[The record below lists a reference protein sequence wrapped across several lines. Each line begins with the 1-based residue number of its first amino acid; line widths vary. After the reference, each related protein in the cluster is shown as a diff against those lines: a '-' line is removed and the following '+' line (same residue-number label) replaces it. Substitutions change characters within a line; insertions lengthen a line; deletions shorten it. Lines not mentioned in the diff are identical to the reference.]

1 MSSTIP
7 QPSEHEIEEML
18 GAYALDA
25 LEPDEVV
32 SVERHLRT
40 CVRCSAEV
48 ASYHE
53 VTGLL
58 ANSGG
63 DAPDA
68 LWDKIADRLD
78 ESGAPGWER
87 LAARLD
93 PPPVAD
99 QQSEAEEGR
108 AAGLLGAAP
117 GRGDGP
123 HGAPIIPLDGARR
136 RGRLLTRTMSV
147 VAAAAAVLALVLG
160 VQVHHLDRQVSALST
175 VRPTVNAAMQ
185 AALENPSTQRVLLT
199 ASSASPDKSATVTL
213 VLGRTDTSYLAA
225 QGLTPLGAGKTYQLW
240 GVINN
245 QRISLGV
252 LGSNPTVRA
261 FSFDSGVKVTAF
273 AITAEQAGGVV
284 QSSHV
289 PVVQGVVKA

>member
-1 MSSTIP
+1 MNEALP
-7 QPSEHEIEEML
+7 ERSEHEIEELL

-25 LEPDEVV
+25 VDPDEAAA
-32 SVERHLRT
+32 VERHLRT

-63 DAPDA
+63 DAPTA

-78 ESGAPGWER
+78 EPAAPSWDL

-93 PPPVAD
+93 PPPRSRP
-99 QQSEAEEGR
+99 SETEPDGASEPRDGS
-108 AAGLLGAAP
+108 AAG
-117 GRGDGP
+117 DGTV
-123 HGAPIIPLDGARR
+123 IPLDGRRR
-136 RGRLLTRTMSV
+136 RGRLFVRAMGV
-147 VAAAAAVLALVLG
+147 VAAAAAVAALVLG
-160 VQVHHLDRQVSALST
+160 VQVRHLDHQVSALSAGRST
-175 VRPTVNAAMQ
+175 VTAAMQ
-185 AALENPSTQRVLLT
+185 TALENPATQRVLLT
-199 ASSASPDKSATVTL
+199 ATPTSPDRTATVTL
-213 VLGRTDTSYLAA
+213 VLGTSDTSYLAA
-225 QGLTPLGAGKTYQLW
+225 QGLPPLAPGETYQLW

-252 LGSNPTVRA
+252 LGAAPTVRA
-261 FSFDSGVKVTAF
+261 FSFDSGVKVAAF

-284 QSSHV
+284 QSTHA
-289 PVVQGVVKA
+289 PVVEGVVRT